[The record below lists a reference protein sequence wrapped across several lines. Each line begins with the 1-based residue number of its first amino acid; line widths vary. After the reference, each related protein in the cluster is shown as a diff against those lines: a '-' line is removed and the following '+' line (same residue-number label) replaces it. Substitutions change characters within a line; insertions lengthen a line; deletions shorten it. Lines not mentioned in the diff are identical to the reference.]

1 MLPAERPSRQLEKT
15 PSRSPSGSPSFYL
28 MKPIGLPCVI
38 ALLLASTRLAYG
50 LNVGEADAG
59 RNLMLRCGEI
69 LVVELPSNPT
79 TGYSWRMLPFQQGLL
94 VQRGEASYESNPSSK
109 GLVGAGGRETWKF
122 RAVGNG
128 SLKLTFSYARPWEKD
143 VKPVR
148 MIEWPVTII
157 PRGT

>member
-1 MLPAERPSRQLEKT
+1 M
-15 PSRSPSGSPSFYL
+15 
-28 MKPIGLPCVI
+28 LPCVI
-38 ALLLASTRLAYG
+38 ALLLASTGLAYG
-50 LNVGEADAG
+50 LNVGEADSG
-59 RNLMLRCGEI
+59 RNLMLRCGEM

-79 TGYSWRMLPFQQGLL
+79 TGYSWRVLPFQPGLL

-122 RAVGNG
+122 QAVGNG
-128 SLKLTFSYARPWEKD
+128 SLKLTFFYARAWEKD

-157 PRGT
+157 PREK